1 MDQMETLHGG
11 HTLCNSL
18 LSALVHVLNFFSEKL
33 TGGTGVQASWCLG
46 LTCSMLSLEL

>member
-1 MDQMETLHGG
+1 MEQMETLHSG

-33 TGGTGVQASWCLG
+33 TGRTGVLSKLVSQAHVLHVFS
-46 LTCSMLSLEL
+46 